1 MLGGPIEGIG
11 NFPCFNGHMDG
22 ILGGGATVAFAWNS
36 RLQWCCRWAE
46 NKADDIGW
54 ALQCLAVPGRWELEK
69 GRQGFQI

>member
-1 MLGGPIEGIG
+1 
-11 NFPCFNGHMDG
+11 MDG

-54 ALQCLAVPGRWELEK
+54 ALQCLAVQGRWELEK
-69 GRQGFQI
+69 GRQAFQI